1 MRVLLC
7 VFVHVCVCVSL
18 YLIVRERG
26 THREIPSVK
35 QPVPPLGGARG
46 SPQRLLAVLL
56 QVCSCVFPPNFLM
69 QGGGA
74 KRGSGGKGRVTLLI
88 MTETAGP
95 WSPNSQRGL
104 REAVPAHGSEPRT
117 CSSYPTFL
125 FPLEQ
130 KLICFPCPSALVPLT
145 HRSSPHGP
153 STFLSQGASTCWTL
167 CLKFSS
173 FRYAESSPPHPLSF

>member
-56 QVCSCVFPPNFLM
+56 QVCSCELPD
-69 QGGGA
+69 A
-74 KRGSGGKGRVTLLI
+74 GRRRK
-88 MTETAGP
+88 ERFRREGP
-95 WSPNSQRGL
+95 C
-104 REAVPAHGSEPRT
+104 H
-117 CSSYPTFL
+117 TFNND
-125 FPLEQ
+125 
-130 KLICFPCPSALVPLT
+130 
-145 HRSSPHGP
+145 RDG
-153 STFLSQGASTCWTL
+153 WTL
-167 CLKFSS
+167 VSEQPAWAAGGSACSRL
-173 FRYAESSPPHPLSF
+173 

>member
-88 MTETAGP
+88 TTETAGP

-117 CSSYPTFL
+117 RLSFL
-125 FPLEQ
+125 LGEPVQGLCLQARAPQLRAGSLGEGD
-130 KLICFPCPSALVPLT
+130 FPCAASDFVLGFY
-145 HRSSPHGP
+145 SPGP
-153 STFLSQGASTCWTL
+153 AQ
-167 CLKFSS
+167 
-173 FRYAESSPPHPLSF
+173 PQ

>member
-1 MRVLLC
+1 MTLCICLILLC
-7 VFVHVCVCVSL
+7 IWVCAGASLCVCACLCVCVSL
-18 YLIVRERG
+18 SYCDRG

-88 MTETAGP
+88 TTETAGP

-117 CSSYPTFL
+117 RLSFL
-125 FPLEQ
+125 LGEPVQGLCLQARAPQLRAGSLGEGVL
-130 KLICFPCPSALVPLT
+130 KDFPCAASDFVLGFY
-145 HRSSPHGP
+145 SPGP
-153 STFLSQGASTCWTL
+153 AQ
-167 CLKFSS
+167 
-173 FRYAESSPPHPLSF
+173 PQ